1 MNLPKHTTDNETG
14 ISYTLHGDYY
24 LPDLILPPE
33 KDNRPIGMWGR
44 MHRQYLMEH
53 RKALF
58 THLAMGNELHTY
70 LADIDEQASEMFDSI
85 VRDMKKAEGITEEL
99 KAKDQMAW
107 VGAMEN
113 IRSRATEI
121 VNEELIYV

>member
-24 LPDLILPPE
+24 LPDFILPPE
-33 KDNRPIGMWGR
+33 KDNRHVGMWGL
-44 MHRQYLMEH
+44 MHKQYLMEH

-85 VRDMKKAEGITEEL
+85 VRDMKKDEGVTEQL
-99 KAKDQMAW
+99 KAENQMEW
-107 VGAMEN
+107 DGAMEN
-113 IRSRATEI
+113 IQNRAKEI
-121 VNEELIYV
+121 VKNELIYA

>member
-1 MNLPKHTTDNETG
+1 MNLPRHTTDNETG

-33 KDNRPIGMWGR
+33 KDNRHVGMWGL
-44 MHRQYLMEH
+44 MHKQYLMEH

-70 LADIDEQASEMFDSI
+70 LADIEEQASEMFDSI
-85 VRDMKKAEGITEEL
+85 VRDIKKAEGVTEQL
-99 KAKDQMAW
+99 KAENQMAW
-107 VGAMEN
+107 IGAMEN
-113 IRSRATEI
+113 IQNRAREI
-121 VNEELIYV
+121 VKSELIYV

>member
-70 LADIDEQASEMFDSI
+70 LTDIDEQASEMFDSI
-85 VRDMKKAEGITEEL
+85 VRDIKKAEGVTEQL
-99 KAKDQMAW
+99 KAANQW
-107 VGAMEN
+107 EWIRRMEN
-113 IRSRATEI
+113 IQNRAKEI
-121 VNEELIYV
+121 VKSELIYV